1 MLWRPGVGKTTCPR
15 ASIGSRAVV
24 PCRGAEPRT
33 SPSAL
38 NTTLQPGELAEG
50 ALGVT
55 FAINVIGFNCRAG
68 VSDVVSVM
76 LGTAAAGGPGFT
88 ATATDERDA
97 LGANRVLV
105 EGSSTPAKLAFTLC
119 KPAAKVKSSAALP

>member
-1 MLWRPGVGKTTCPR
+1 V
-15 ASIGSRAVV
+15 
-24 PCRGAEPRT
+24 
-33 SPSAL
+33 
-38 NTTLQPGELAEG
+38 EG

-55 FAINVIGFNCRAG
+55 LAVNVTGFNCRAG
-68 VSDVVSVM
+68 VSDVASVM
-76 LGTAAAGGPGFT
+76 LGAAAAGGPGFT

-119 KPAAKVKSSAALP
+119 KPAVKVKLSAALP